1 MKTPRDRGGTAMQ
14 QRIQRRPCPEA
25 IPWGEHLPPILKRL
39 YASRGVES
47 DAQLDYQLASLTRP
61 ATMRGVDAAAEILG
75 EAILSDQAIT
85 IVGDFDADGAT
96 STAVAILG
104 LQMLGARRLSFRVP
118 SRFSDGYG
126 LTPVIIDRLRA
137 EDAVPDVLVTV
148 DNGIAANEGVAA
160 ARAAGCKVVVTDHH
174 LPGEILPPADA
185 IVNPNQP
192 GCQFL
197 GKNTAGVG
205 VMFYVLTVVRQWLKT
220 KGHFAGRPLPAL
232 GDLLDLVAL
241 GTVAD
246 VVPLDHNNR
255 ILVAQGIRRIR
266 EGKTRPG
273 ILALLEVAGRDHRQ
287 LSSADLGF
295 AVGPRLN
302 AAGRLDDM
310 SLGIACLLADS
321 YAHAMSLAQEL
332 DRLNRERRS
341 IEGEMKAQAE
351 SMLDALS
358 LDAEEL
364 PWGLCLHEPTW
375 HQGVIGILASRIK
388 EKTHRPVIAFADAD
402 EEGAQVKGSARS
414 VPGLHIRDVLAAI
427 DARKPGLLH
436 KYGGHAMAAGLTL
449 DKSRLREFAEA
460 FDSAVRSFIDADVLS
475 AKVLTD
481 GPLLAQELTL
491 DTARLIQRAGPWG
504 QLFPEPLFDG
514 EFEVVNQ
521 RLVGERHLKLM
532 LRVPKSDQL
541 IDGIAFNIDTQCW
554 PSPCQRIQLVYKL
567 DVNVFRGRESVQLMV
582 QDLDPIES

>member
-1 MKTPRDRGGTAMQ
+1 MQ
-14 QRIQRRPCPEA
+14 QRIQRRLCPDA
-25 IPWGEHLPPILKRL
+25 INWGAQLPPILKRL
-39 YASRGVES
+39 YAARGVES
-47 DAQLDYQLASLTRP
+47 DTQLDYQLASLARP
-61 ATMRGVDAAAEILG
+61 TALRGADAAAEILG
-75 EAILSDQAIT
+75 AAIVKGQSIT

-104 LQMLGARRLSFRVP
+104 LQMLGARELSFRVP

-126 LTPVIIDRLRA
+126 LTPSIVERLQA
-137 EDAVPDVLVTV
+137 ENAVPDVLVTV

-174 LPGEILPPADA
+174 LPGEVLPAADA

-197 GKNTAGVG
+197 SKNAAGVG
-205 VMFYVLTVVRQWLKT
+205 VMFYVLTVVRQWLRER
-220 KGHFAGRPLPAL
+220 GHFGDRPPPSL

-255 ILVAQGIRRIR
+255 ILVSQGIRRIR
-266 EGKTRPG
+266 EGKARPG
-273 ILALLEVAGRDHRQ
+273 ILALLEVAGRDHRH
-287 LSSADLGF
+287 LSSTDLGF
-295 AVGPRLN
+295 VVGPRLN

-310 SLGIACLLADS
+310 SIGIACLLTDS
-321 YAHAMSLAQEL
+321 QTHAMTLAQEL
-332 DRLNRERRS
+332 DRLNRERRG
-341 IEGEMKAQAE
+341 IESEMKAQAE
-351 SMLDALS
+351 TMLSALT

-364 PWGLCLHEPTW
+364 PWGLCLHEPSW

-402 EEGAQVKGSARS
+402 EDGRQVKGSARS
-414 VPGLHIRDVLAAI
+414 IPGLHIRDALAAV
-427 DARKPGLLH
+427 DARKPGLLL

-449 DKSRLREFAEA
+449 EKQRLGEFTDA
-460 FDSAVRSFIDADVLS
+460 FDAAIRATIDADVLS
-475 AKVLTD
+475 ARILTD
-481 GPLLAQELTL
+481 GPLLGHEICLE
-491 DTARLIQRAGPWG
+491 TARLLQSAGPWG
-504 QLFPEPLFDG
+504 QQFPEPLFDG
-514 EFEVVNQ
+514 EFDVVNQ

-532 LRVPKSDQL
+532 LRVPDSDQI
-541 IDGIAFNIDTQCW
+541 IDGIAFNVDLAQW
-554 PSPCQRIQLVYKL
+554 PNPCQRLHLVYKL

-582 QDLDPIES
+582 DQLEPLNT